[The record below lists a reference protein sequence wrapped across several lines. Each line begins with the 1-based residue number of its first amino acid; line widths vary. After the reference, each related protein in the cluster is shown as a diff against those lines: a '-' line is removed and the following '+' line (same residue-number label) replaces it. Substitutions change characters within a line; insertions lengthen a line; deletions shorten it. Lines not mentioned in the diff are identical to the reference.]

1 MLRPEQ
7 SLVEERVL
15 RPDEVE
21 PETRRFLQ
29 AIARTRSQLDSL
41 RVAMLQGGNRDEARL
56 LETHLMILDDRE
68 AIDGTI
74 EAIRLEHRNAEFC
87 YRRVMNHVADTLE
100 ESENEYF
107 RERAAD
113 LKAVK
118 RRVLRSL
125 TNPAAEMSASLTEPH
140 LVVAPD
146 LTPADT
152 AALSPEQLL
161 GFATDHGGRTGHAAI
176 LARSRGIPAVV
187 GLGHVTDEVETGD
200 LVVVDGTR
208 GIVEIEPASGMLGQY
223 EERRAAQRRLAKR
236 FASLR
241 TQDAVTRDGVKIVLS
256 ANIETPEEA
265 RRAQEQG
272 ARGVG
277 LLRTEFFFM
286 NRIDPPS
293 EDEQAEAYAAAA
305 EAVAPDAVIV
315 RTMDLGGDKIAA
327 YLGMEPEANP
337 FLGLRGIRLMLQ
349 HPGLLKAQLRAIHR
363 AGAHGNVKIM
373 IPMVSGLEEL
383 RIVNALRRDILSELA
398 AEKKAHDPNVEIG
411 IMIETPAAIWIADRL
426 ASECSFFSIGSND
439 LIQYALAVDRMNE
452 RIAGLYDPFHPAGLR
467 AIRHVA
473 ETAHAAG
480 IWVGLCGEMASDPVV
495 IPLLIGLGLD
505 ELSTGT
511 YFVPAVKSVIRET
524 DSREARELVE
534 KLLVL
539 PTGGEI
545 GAEAKRS
552 FAERYRDL
560 SELAEA

>member
-15 RPDEVE
+15 RPDEIE

-411 IMIETPAAIWIADRL
+411 IMVETPAAIWIADRL
-426 ASECSFFSIGSND
+426 ARECSFFSIGSND

-452 RIAGLYDPFHPAGLR
+452 RIAGLYDPFHPAVLR

>member
-411 IMIETPAAIWIADRL
+411 IMVETPAAIWIADRL
-426 ASECSFFSIGSND
+426 ARECSFFSIGSND

-452 RIAGLYDPFHPAGLR
+452 RIAGLYDPFHPAVLR